1 MTTLSLNTPPSN
13 PSHTD
18 DLVVSPVQ
26 KARDMV
32 PNLHAQTPETS
43 CQYRCWIA

>member
-1 MTTLSLNTPPSN
+1 MTTLSLNTLPLH

-18 DLVVSPVQ
+18 DLVASLVQ

-32 PNLHAQTPETS
+32 PNLRAANTDS
-43 CQYRCWIA
+43 RYC